1 MSLVS
6 CFENRKRKMVSF
18 ELGKEIEKDV
28 FSLSNARDKKLAVIG
43 SLGLSDFNHTPSL
56 HSICYLQ
63 LAYSF

>member
-1 MSLVS
+1 
-6 CFENRKRKMVSF
+6 MVSF
-18 ELGKEIEKDV
+18 ELSKEIEKDV

-56 HSICYLQ
+56 HFICYLQ